1 VPDFAK
7 TPFSISGLVMT
18 SPYGAQTPT
27 VRPDEQMKAALPA
40 SPVAVRSFPQNDEIA
55 LFAEVYDNGGATP
68 HKVDITTTITTDEG
82 RELFKTNEERDSAD
96 LGGKSGG
103 YGYMT
108 KIPLK
113 EIAPGNYV
121 LTVSARTRL
130 GNATPVTRQVRLTVT
145 PPVGP
150 R

>member
-1 VPDFAK
+1 V
-7 TPFSISGLVMT
+7 
-18 SPYGAQTPT
+18 
-27 VRPDEQMKAALPA
+27 A
-40 SPVAVRSFPQNDEIA
+40 SRSFPQNDQIA
-55 LFAEVYDNGGATP
+55 LFAEVYDNAGGTP

-96 LGGKSGG
+96 LGGKTGG

-113 EIAPGNYV
+113 DIAPGDYV